1 MEKFNHY
8 MMTLARD
15 SRGLT
20 QAELAER
27 LDVGQGTLSKYE
39 TGFAEPPS
47 EFVSQLA
54 EELGFLP
61 AFFYEPGRPY
71 GLPPFHY
78 RRRKKL
84 SAKALA
90 RIVAE
95 MNIRRLHISKLLISF
110 GSRTNRFIP
119 EIDADEYRGKS
130 RGPLMPE
137 DAARVIREMWMLPS
151 GPIPNMVELLE
162 SNGGIVV
169 PCDFGTDLLDA
180 MSQRIEGLP
189 VLFFVNINAPTD
201 RLRHTLAH
209 ELGHMVMHTILVKSD
224 EEMEDEADE
233 FAGAFLLPASEIRPQ
248 LRRFDLRQ
256 LANLKLLWKVSMAA
270 IAVRADRLKLITPYQ
285 SKMFWIE
292 MSKLGYRKREPNEP
306 PKEHPSLLR
315 QMVSYHLKKLNYSV
329 GELASLLHLTVTEFQ
344 EMYRS
349 EILGEPKLP
358 GGGQPGLRLVK

>member
-15 SRGLT
+15 SRGFT
-20 QAELAER
+20 QAELAEK
-27 LDVGQGTLSKYE
+27 LSVGQGTLSKYE
-39 TGFAEPPS
+39 TGFADPPP
-47 EFVSQLA
+47 EFIGDMSNV
-54 EELGFLP
+54 LGYLP
-61 AFFYEPGRPY
+61 AFFFEPGRPY
-71 GLPPFHY
+71 GLPPFHF

-84 SAKALA
+84 SAKALG
-90 RIVAE
+90 RIIAE
-95 MNIRRLHISKLLISF
+95 MNIRRLHISKLLVSF
-110 GSRTNRFIP
+110 SGKTNHFIP

-130 RGPLMPE
+130 KGQLTPE
-137 DAARVIREMWMLPS
+137 EAARVIREMWMLPS

-162 SNGGIVV
+162 DNGGIVV
-169 PCDFGTDLLDA
+169 PCDFGTDLIDA

-189 VLFFVNINAPTD
+189 VLFFVNVNAPAD

-209 ELGHMVMHTILVKSD
+209 ELGHMVMHTIHVKTD

-233 FAGAFLLPASEIRPQ
+233 FAGSFLLPANEIRPQ

-256 LANLKLLWKVSMAA
+256 LSNLKLYWKVSMAA
-270 IAVRADRLKLITPYQ
+270 LAVRADRLKLITPYQ

-315 QMVSYHLKKLNYSV
+315 QMIAYHVKKLGYSV
-329 GELASLLHLTVTEFQ
+329 PELAKLLHVTLNEFQ
-344 EMYRS
+344 EMYRD
-349 EILGEPKLP
+349 EILGEPQMNGNGKP
-358 GGGQPGLRLVK
+358 TLRLVN